1 MLWHTLFCTIN
12 CRAFVVIGRSGGG
25 LFCPSRLPVDR
36 SRFDPEDVTSD
47 LEIVVSQAKMN
58 NNPKAREYE
67 CVLDQIQKHS
77 KSLSRIGLK
86 DLFVTLIGD
95 PAKSNVLERS
105 N

>member
-1 MLWHTLFCTIN
+1 MLLLEDQVEANSAHLALQSLHRTL
-12 CRAFVVIGRSGGG
+12 
-25 LFCPSRLPVDR
+25 DR

-95 PAKSNVLERS
+95 PAKSVLEKCSREVK
-105 N
+105 